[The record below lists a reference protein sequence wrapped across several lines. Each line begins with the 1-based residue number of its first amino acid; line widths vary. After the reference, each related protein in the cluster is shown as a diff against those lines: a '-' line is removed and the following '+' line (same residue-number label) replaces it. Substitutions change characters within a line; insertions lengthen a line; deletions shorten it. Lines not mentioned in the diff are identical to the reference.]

1 MGALRRISSLLVNRW
16 RNRRWSLADHDHGRA
31 QQASIELITLLENLE
46 YAVRL
51 DVGALLH
58 GHRLMMNGVGRF
70 AMRIDRFQLITLQG
84 VLEHFQGQL
93 DAFTHWANAFVV
105 RVGQLQA
112 TLQAVDDRQQVASE
126 LFQREFVS
134 LFDILLGATADVL
147 QISRYTQSLIMST
160 SQLLFEHLYTSRQ
173 LITRNLDSLIGVE
186 ILRIHCLFVSHRF
199 SPFNI
204 VRELNSRFCPAIWG
218 RKIELQGVCCD

>member
-58 GHRLMMNGVGRF
+58 GHRLMMNGVERF

-93 DAFTHWANAFVV
+93 DAFAHWADAFVV
-105 RVGQLQA
+105 RVGQFQA
-112 TLQAVDDRQQVASE
+112 TLQAVDDRQQVAGE
-126 LFQREFVS
+126 FLQRELVS
-134 LFDILLGATADVL
+134 LFYILLSATADVL
-147 QISRYTQSLIMST
+147 QIGGNTQSLILRAC
-160 SQLLFEHLYTSRQ
+160 QLLFEHLYTSRQ
-173 LITRNLDSLIGVE
+173 VFTRSRWALVGV
-186 ILRIHCLFVSHRF
+186 
-199 SPFNI
+199 
-204 VRELNSRFCPAIWG
+204 
-218 RKIELQGVCCD
+218 